1 MRVAYRAATGLLI
14 AVPTALAP
22 LVAASAQP
30 GPAPSPDS
38 PASSAMAAATAPATA
53 PAAAARDP
61 RTPRPMRW
69 AEYNAQKP
77 KWSAKNCDA
86 DTRMVAKAT
95 STKKLPVT
103 AECARIKTPL
113 DWSDL
118 TKGSITLNI
127 TRVNRPAVKAKRPAA
142 RGLFVNPGGP
152 GGAAGVMVP
161 ALAATKPAL
170 RATHD
175 IVGVDPRGTGLS
187 TPLPCDP
194 LMPVAADYR
203 NPSAKV
209 RAAMQASYK
218 SWVTTCVAKQGKI
231 LPYITTTNTV
241 HDQDL
246 VRRIIGYPK
255 LDWMGVSGGSWMGA
269 WYAQLHPKQAG
280 RIVLDSNTQ
289 FTTDWRTSFADMPMG
304 VQRRYDQQFLPWL
317 ARQHK
322 TYGLGSTTKATRASV
337 ERLRAQVGKGRVT
350 GMTPFAFDLS
360 IFQALYQDE
369 AFPVLA
375 QAMSTTTK
383 SLAKTKGKVT
393 MRLPGDDVQ
402 LTPALLAT
410 TTVRTAIL
418 CNDGPYLRTPASF
431 EKEFGQQRAKYSLL
445 GPNFGFLL
453 GPCAYWPYKPKPA
466 PSIDGSGGVPTML
479 MVQNE
484 LDPATPIEGAR
495 KAHAAN
501 RATRLVVAKGQGAHG
516 AFFSGV
522 PNPCVDKATLTFRQ
536 QGTLPAKD
544 LTCAGLPLPGE
555 KKVYDYTTG

>member
-1 MRVAYRAATGLLI
+1 MKVAYRAATGLLI

-22 LVAASAQP
+22 LVSATAQP
-30 GPAPSPDS
+30 APIPSPDN
-38 PASSAMAAATAPATA
+38 PANAVRAAANPAAIAPA
-53 PAAAARDP
+53 PAAGDP
-61 RTPRPMRW
+61 RPVTPMRW
-69 AEYNAQKP
+69 AQYMAQKP
-77 KWSAKNCDA
+77 RWSAKNCDA
-86 DTRMVAKAT
+86 DTRAVSQAVT
-95 STKKLPVT
+95 TKKLPVS

-127 TRVNRPAVKAKRPAA
+127 TRVNRPAVKGKRPAA

-161 ALAATKPAL
+161 ALAVTKPAL
-170 RATHD
+170 RTTHD

-194 LMPVAADYR
+194 LMPVAPDYR

-209 RAAMQASYK
+209 RAALQASYK
-218 SWVTTCVAKQGKI
+218 TWVRTCVAKQGKI
-231 LPYITTTNTV
+231 LPYITTANTV

-246 VRRIIGYPK
+246 VRRLLGYPT

-304 VQRRYDQQFLPWL
+304 VQRRYEQQFLPWL
-317 ARQHK
+317 ARNHK
-322 TYGLGSTTKATRASV
+322 TYRLGSTTKATRASV
-337 ERLRAQVGKGRVT
+337 EKLRAQVGQGRVT
-350 GMTPFAFDLS
+350 GMTPFVFDLS

-375 QAMSTTTK
+375 DAMSKTTTA
-383 SLAKTKGKVT
+383 LAKTKGKTT
-393 MRLPGDDVQ
+393 MRLPGDDME

-418 CNDGPYLRTPASF
+418 CNDGPFVRTPASF
-431 EKEFGQQRAKYSLL
+431 DAEIRDQSAKNSLL

-453 GPCAYWPYKPKPA
+453 GPCAYWPYKPKAA
-466 PSIDGSGGVPTML
+466 PRIDGSGGVPMML
-479 MVQNE
+479 MVQNQ

-516 AFFSGV
+516 AFFTAT
-522 PNPCVDKATLTFRQ
+522 PNPCVDTATLTFLQKGR
-536 QGTLPAKD
+536 LPAKD
-544 LTCAGLPLPGE
+544 LECAGLPLPGDT
-555 KKVYDYTTG
+555 KVYDYTTG